1 MDNKRFSAQ
10 AGGFHLTFDNGF
22 TLSVQF
28 KAANYSDNYNKR
40 IYPGDELEFESN
52 TAETAIFTPAGE
64 FLPYKGDQVQAY
76 QSFSEFLEIFDFVR
90 NLP

>member
-28 KAANYSDNYNKR
+28 KAGNYSDNYNKR
-40 IYPGDELEFESN
+40 MFPGDEIEFDSN
-52 TAETAIFTPAGE
+52 TVEIAILKPRGG
-64 FLPYKGDQVQAY
+64 FLPHNGGDVQAY